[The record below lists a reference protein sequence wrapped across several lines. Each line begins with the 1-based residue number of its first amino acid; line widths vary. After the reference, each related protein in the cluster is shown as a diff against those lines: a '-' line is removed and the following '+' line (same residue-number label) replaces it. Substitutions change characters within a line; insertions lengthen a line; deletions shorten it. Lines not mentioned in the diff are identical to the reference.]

1 MNIRENLELLCRTIP
16 AHVKVIVVSKTQGP
30 GTIMEAYSAGHR
42 FFGENKVQELAFKA
56 STLPSDI
63 QWHFIGHLQ
72 TNKVRM
78 IAPFIHMIHSI
89 DSMKLLKEVEK
100 EAGKSGRVIAC
111 LLQLHIATEETKFGL
126 DMQEAFQILES
137 PGYRAMR
144 NIRIHGLMG
153 MATYTEDENLIRK
166 EFRSLSDSFNKI
178 KATFFPSDDEFRE
191 LSMGMS
197 GDYGIAIE
205 EGSTMIRIGT
215 AIFGERPKPITP
227 EV

>member
-1 MNIRENLELLCRTIP
+1 MNIAKNLELLCRTIP
-16 AHVKVIVVSKTQGP
+16 ARVKVIVVSKTQKP
-30 GTIMEAYSAGHR
+30 ETLMEAYNAGHR

-56 STLPSDI
+56 SALPPDI

-78 IAPFIHMIHSI
+78 IAPFIHMIHGI
-89 DSMKLLKEVEK
+89 DSMKLLKEVDK
-100 EAGKSGRVIAC
+100 EAGKTGRVIPC
-111 LLQLHIATEETKFGL
+111 LLQLHIASEETKFGL
-126 DMQEAFQILES
+126 DIQEAFQILES
-137 PGYRAMR
+137 PEYRAMR

-166 EFRSLSDSFNKI
+166 EFGSLRNDFIKI
-178 KATFFPSDDEFRE
+178 KAAFFPSDDDFRE

-197 GDYGIAIE
+197 GDYMIAIE

-227 EV
+227 AA